1 MSNELLLIFTLLVEF
16 TFVIICHKF
25 LGKYG
30 LYMWITIATI
40 AQNIEVLI
48 LVKAFG
54 IEMTLGNILF
64 ASTFLATDI
73 ISEIYGKSES
83 YKAVKIGIVTSIIFI
98 MISSSWL
105 AYAPSPND
113 FAFSSIKSIFS
124 YTPRLMLAS
133 ISVYIIVQFLD
144 VWLYH
149 RWWQFTINRFGD
161 KKKYLWIRNNGS
173 TLFSQLLNTILFN
186 TFAFIGTYPAKTLIS
201 IIISSYLVFVIT
213 SIADT
218 PFIYLCRKWATASD
232 KADY

>member
-16 TFVIICHKF
+16 TLVIICHKF

-30 LYMWITIATI
+30 LYMWIAIATI

-113 FAFSSIKSIFS
+113 FAFGYIKSIFS

-149 RWWQFTINRFGD
+149 RWWQFTTNRFGD

-186 TFAFIGTYPAKTLIS
+186 TFAFVGTYPAKTLVS

-213 SIADT
+213 SLADT
-218 PFIYLCRKWATASD
+218 PFIYLCRKWATSPD
-232 KADY
+232 KTD

>member
-16 TFVIICHKF
+16 TLVIICHKF

-30 LYMWITIATI
+30 LYMWIAVATI

-113 FAFSSIKSIFS
+113 FAFGSIKSIF
-124 YTPRLMLAS
+124 
-133 ISVYIIVQFLD
+133 
-144 VWLYH
+144 
-149 RWWQFTINRFGD
+149 
-161 KKKYLWIRNNGS
+161 
-173 TLFSQLLNTILFN
+173 
-186 TFAFIGTYPAKTLIS
+186 
-201 IIISSYLVFVIT
+201 
-213 SIADT
+213 
-218 PFIYLCRKWATASD
+218 
-232 KADY
+232 